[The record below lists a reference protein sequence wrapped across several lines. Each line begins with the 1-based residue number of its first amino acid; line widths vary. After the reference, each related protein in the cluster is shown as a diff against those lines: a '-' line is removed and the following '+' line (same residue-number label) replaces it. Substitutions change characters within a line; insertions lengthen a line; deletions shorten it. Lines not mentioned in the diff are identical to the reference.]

1 MKKLF
6 ISMLDSKFFTTC
18 LIAMTLCFVASIASA
33 QNVQRKGNTFVEQRD
48 SSNKGGGYTKTEY
61 TYIDSKGVCDTVYL
75 SKNGSAF
82 VFKVSKKTGKTYRKY
97 LPKVTEQLGT
107 KKEKK

>member
-6 ISMLDSKFFTTC
+6 ISMLDSKFFATC
-18 LIAMTLCFVASIASA
+18 LIVMTLCFVASVASA
-33 QNVQRKGNTFVEQRD
+33 QLVQKGNAFIEQRD
-48 SSNKGGGYTKTEY
+48 SSNRGGGYTKTEY
-61 TYIDSKGVCDTVYL
+61 TYTDSKGVTDTVYL

-82 VFKVSKKTGKTYRKY
+82 VFKVSKKTGKSYRKY
-97 LPKVTEQLGT
+97 LPEVTKKLGT